1 MSLPNHQ
8 SNLVDML
15 TGSHKAWFCTIST
28 ASQTFGEVD
37 PFFAAKYFEELENNW
52 EICDGN
58 AKQHSVEFNG
68 SAIQPLLT
76 TGWDTLRSHYSWTED
91 KAVFLF
97 YYGGNKFFM
106 LINNEAKYN
115 TPNFFPTFHS
125 MTTKIAPKPKF
136 LMEIGSNDITAT
148 KMDVPHDMDIF
159 LATPGLTQL
168 RLCGPM
174 NNVVTVRLIK
184 NSKDGPFFQ
193 FGRGWKS
200 FCEINQIVSGNVLQ
214 FEASLESDYS
224 PILIVR
230 VV

>member
-1 MSLPNHQ
+1 
-8 SNLVDML
+8 V
-15 TGSHKAWFCTIST
+15 
-28 ASQTFGEVD
+28 
-37 PFFAAKYFEELENNW
+37 AKYFEELGNNW

-148 KMDVPHDMDIF
+148 KM
-159 LATPGLTQL
+159 
-168 RLCGPM
+168 
-174 NNVVTVRLIK
+174 
-184 NSKDGPFFQ
+184 
-193 FGRGWKS
+193 
-200 FCEINQIVSGNVLQ
+200 VS
-214 FEASLESDYS
+214 E
-224 PILIVR
+224 
-230 VV
+230 